1 MKKDEKEYLKKEI
14 EEWDKTAKVIP
25 PDDRPRL
32 ILTGVEK
39 DQLNVPRTMMALSIF
54 AMLLSGLFLIIF
66 REQYLGGVVLLIA
79 TTFTSGLLYDSDRE
93 EKKELREHQK
103 EMQKLIDRR

>member
-1 MKKDEKEYLKKEI
+1 MRKDKKEYLKKEI
-14 EEWDKTAKVIP
+14 EEWDKTARIIP

-66 REQYLGGVVLLIA
+66 REQYVGGVILLIV
-79 TTFTSGLLYDSDRE
+79 TTIASGLLYDQDIH
-93 EKKELREHQK
+93 EKKQLREHQK

>member
-1 MKKDEKEYLKKEI
+1 MRKDEKEYLKKEI

-32 ILTGVEK
+32 ILTNVEK

-66 REQYLGGVVLLIA
+66 REQYVGGVILLIV
-79 TTFTSGLLYDSDRE
+79 TTIASGLLYDQDSH
-93 EKKELREHQK
+93 EKKQLREHQK